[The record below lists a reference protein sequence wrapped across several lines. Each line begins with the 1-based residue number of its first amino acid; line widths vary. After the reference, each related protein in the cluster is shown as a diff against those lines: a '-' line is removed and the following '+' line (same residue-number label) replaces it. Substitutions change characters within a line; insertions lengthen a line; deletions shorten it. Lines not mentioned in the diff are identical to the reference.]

1 MHTPIY
7 MYTYILVDRLI
18 ISYDCEKRTGS
29 LTKTRLIDQ

>member
-1 MHTPIY
+1 

-29 LTKTRLIDQ
+29 LTKTSLINQ